1 MSKNIVDKLSQRKSS
16 FYYYHVNNTDY
27 SNTTIYDCGYEKYSS
42 QLKTVKNYYPYYL
55 MHCVLTGSGILRFPN
70 REHVLHRGDIFI
82 IPPETNVEY
91 CQDVSDP
98 WSYIYINFNG
108 TAATRFYNE
117 AGFSVDTP
125 SFAYKNAQLQ
135 EDFVSLVN
143 CQTNQK
149 HTLFIYSLLFKIM
162 AEIVDE
168 RHINKQK
175 LVQTK
180 SYLAAAIDYIEK
192 NYQNPDI
199 TLGQIS
205 KMLHLN
211 PSYFS
216 RVFHS
221 ITSSTSLKYLT
232 LFRLRN
238 ASHLLVHS
246 DLPINEIANT
256 VGYTD
261 PLYFT
266 SVFKHYRLMSPS
278 EYRLKNKP
286 NPAN

>member
-143 CQTNQK
+143 
-149 HTLFIYSLLFKIM
+149 
-162 AEIVDE
+162 
-168 RHINKQK
+168 
-175 LVQTK
+175 
-180 SYLAAAIDYIEK
+180 
-192 NYQNPDI
+192 
-199 TLGQIS
+199 
-205 KMLHLN
+205 
-211 PSYFS
+211 
-216 RVFHS
+216 
-221 ITSSTSLKYLT
+221 
-232 LFRLRN
+232 
-238 ASHLLVHS
+238 
-246 DLPINEIANT
+246 
-256 VGYTD
+256 
-261 PLYFT
+261 
-266 SVFKHYRLMSPS
+266 
-278 EYRLKNKP
+278 
-286 NPAN
+286 